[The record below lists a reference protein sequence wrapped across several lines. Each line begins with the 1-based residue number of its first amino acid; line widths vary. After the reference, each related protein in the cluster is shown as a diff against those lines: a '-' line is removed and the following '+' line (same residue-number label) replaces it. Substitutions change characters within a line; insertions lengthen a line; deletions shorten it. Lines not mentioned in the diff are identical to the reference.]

1 MNTHTVV
8 FKNTIWNWIVFQF
21 FKRFA
26 IKEKSAFGI
35 FGNLCFDTEKIS
47 MSERTPVPQ
56 DIHFPPSNIF
66 TWIIWALFGN
76 VRDGVLGDRVFNPEQ
91 KDTWLIRINWWF
103 RNPFHNLTWYVI
115 GFADKE
121 STRFDMQKQDGPG
134 WNFSF
139 SLFEQKL
146 YPFCLY
152 QGKVY
157 TFYFGW
163 RSRGHFGIK
172 FNK

>member
-47 MSERTPVPQ
+47 MSERTPTPQ

-115 GFADKE
+115 GFADKVVYLFVTGSLLHSI
-121 STRFDMQKQDGPG
+121 STAFKPFRFPAS
-134 WNFSF
+134 SF
-139 SLFEQKL
+139 INSLAL
-146 YPFCLY
+146 IA
-152 QGKVY
+152 
-157 TFYFGW
+157 
-163 RSRGHFGIK
+163 HFLVQPSS
-172 FNK
+172 